1 MPRVR
6 RPRTAWPI
14 LYAILGCV
22 ALLPLGCG
30 SSDSFSDSSKSSV
43 DSSTSPFRSSSS
55 SSPEETSSAYSDEV
69 RSYTAGYARAGGLA
83 DDAYRRQLGEIAK
96 KYGVSNWQDTKAT
109 FRAVGEGLGQAGV
122 GQSQVDAYVNS
133 LAAADTDKRK
143 AVQDGYNAMKR

>member
-1 MPRVR
+1 
-6 RPRTAWPI
+6 
-14 LYAILGCV
+14 
-22 ALLPLGCG
+22 
-30 SSDSFSDSSKSSV
+30 V